1 MASNTIDLHLNIQNA
16 LKQNL
21 QENKKEMSSFN
32 DKLSKSEGLSEK
44 LSSKMGSV
52 GDKVKTSV
60 QSMSRFGLT
69 LQRIIPAFSVIFG
82 GGFIVD
88 TVKEV
93 MDLNQAMMDTAH
105 QMGMSAQ
112 GVKQLEDAV
121 SGTMDEPIHKNIQAS
136 VNTTGIKEDL
146 QTAISEPI
154 HKNIQASVNTTGIKE
169 DLQTALVDATE
180 MGAEKSKDIL
190 TSKMEQGFKKTVRSL
205 ENAVYGVVQATGL
218 ATDKAQELVTG
229 LAQLHVGIE
238 SIEALATA
246 SARFSEITGV
256 STDATTRLSGELM
269 RTGRLGEEATQQ
281 ILFGMASVQ
290 RAVGM
295 STAEMQQLTETIQET
310 TKLLNQMSKSAGEIE
325 QFNKGVVQL
334 SGAFASAGIEAGEA
348 SKFVNE
354 LLDPSQVEENAFLY
368 SKLGISMEDAFSGNV
383 SPQKL
388 IPRFKELGQELK
400 NMSGP
405 AAASMAKSLGMPLAT
420 LRQMGEID
428 MSQQREMMKMMSE
441 EGKSMEEAMASM
453 QNEQEGAGRSFE
465 DSINKLKGSIQPLIS
480 KFLIP
485 FINKF
490 ANMIEHINIEGI
502 VETLSS
508 VFGTVMKTI
517 KRFSFFLKPA
527 TFVAGAIALMV
538 IIKKIRK
545 KFYTMATGVKKDLQT
560 ALVGATEIGAEKSK
574 GVFTSKMEQGFKE
587 TRRGLENAVS
597 GTMDEHTETIYKNI
611 QASVNATGTL
621 RKEKIAEYRASQQNV
636 EAERSQYQTRIDYL
650 DAQRKSGELTA
661 RQTRE
666 FGILTKWQ
674 KDSNKDAQT
683 FNNRRL
689 EANSRLRRQQENQMK
704 FLSDEQLRNYK
715 REMEQNKAI
724 AEQQAAASTERMQ
737 DLNTQ
742 NKRIEDRLA
751 DMKTQG
757 KYTAQDLEEIE
768 KLNSWL
774 KNNNAQI
781 EQAKQERLE
790 SVKAATEQ
798 RKQERQ
804 INQIYQKRTG
814 MDLDV
819 GEGAT
824 EAKATRGVFQK
835 VGDRIKAAGRSMG
848 SSVYK
853 GFAKVQN
860 KFAETREKIADVFA
874 PRNLKKTLGKA
885 MKAGGSGVAKGM
897 KGLGKGMLKLTG
909 PMVVLGMVMAL
920 LRPAIEAL
928 QPVIQAIQEVLMGAI
943 GKIFKALMPAILKI
957 LSALIPVLAALVN
970 TLLPPLLYV
979 LGTLVKIIGFVIT
992 AIQKMIEGISKL
1004 PFVGDKLDG
1013 VISTMG
1019 EISGSIG
1026 GAGQALQD
1034 VGKKYMDPKNKLIDD
1049 DTVAGLQD
1057 SIDSTGDKIA
1067 NGEITLKPSKTAGAG
1082 GGAATSTST
1091 STTTWTPAMLSAGKK
1106 GISVEEHAKRTTKT
1120 AEQKQAQAQA
1130 ETAEATKETAK
1141 ATKETNEE
1149 LAKVLEEYTKAKQE
1163 QRSKRNT
1170 EKAKNN
1176 LEGASSILGVRGG
1189 SW

>member
-1 MASNTIDLHLNIQNA
+1 
-16 LKQNL
+16 
-21 QENKKEMSSFN
+21 
-32 DKLSKSEGLSEK
+32 
-44 LSSKMGSV
+44 
-52 GDKVKTSV
+52 
-60 QSMSRFGLT
+60 MSRFGLT

-517 KRFSFFLKPA
+517 KRFSFFLNPA

-774 KNNNAQI
+774 KNNNVQI

-835 VGDRIKAAGRSMG
+835 VGDRIKAAGRSLG

-909 PMVVLGMVMAL
+909 PMVVIGMVMAL
-920 LRPAIEAL
+920 LRPALEAL
-928 QPVIQAIQEVLMGAI
+928 QQALKPIMQAIQEVLMGAI
-943 GKIFKALMPAILKI
+943 GKIFKAVMPAILKI
-957 LSALIPVLAALVN
+957 LSALMPVLAALVN

-979 LGTLVKIIGFVIT
+979 LGTLVKIVGAEIT

-1019 EISGSIG
+1019 EISESMGD
-1026 GAGQALQD
+1026 AGQALQD
-1034 VGKKYMDPKNKLIDD
+1034 VGKKYMDPKNKFIDD

-1120 AEQKQAQAQA
+1120 VEQKQAQAQA